1 MATTDY
7 VVLRRSH
14 RAGSDDVTLWEAL
27 DGVWPATGATKA
39 ARNAA
44 EAGSVAG
51 EYVAVPARSFAS
63 VLVEFVNEP
72 RTRVSVVQEEIPA
85 FPKAEPKE
93 EPAKS

>member
-1 MATTDY
+1 M
-7 VVLRRSH
+7 
-14 RAGSDDVTLWEAL
+14 
-27 DGVWPATGATKA
+27 
-39 ARNAA
+39 
-44 EAGSVAG
+44 AG